1 MEKKTIKHPPMDLSR
16 FSKCTIKTPAIC
28 DLLLIEE
35 FKAAV
40 DAYQGEI
47 DDKWVID
54 LTFEI
59 GSKLK
64 SNSEIANQYIEAGR
78 SDELTNRRIAYSRC
92 KTKMKYFKKEYSV
105 YADEAETRFR
115 KEKGLQ

>member
-47 DDKWVID
+47 DDKWVVD

-78 SDELTNRRIAYSRC
+78 SDELRKRQHNYGIVS
-92 KTKMKYFKKEYSV
+92 KKIHY
-105 YADEAETRFR
+105 FR
-115 KEKGLQ
+115 KKYKHLLP